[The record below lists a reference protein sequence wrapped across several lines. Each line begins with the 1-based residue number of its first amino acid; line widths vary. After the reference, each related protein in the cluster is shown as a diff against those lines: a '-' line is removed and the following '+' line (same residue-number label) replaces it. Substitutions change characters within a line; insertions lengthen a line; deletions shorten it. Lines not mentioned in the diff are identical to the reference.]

1 MEINF
6 TATMSGGV
14 TEVPRW
20 SSVQV
25 GGACV
30 RRPSGDWMSG
40 HGPQC
45 GVSAIILIGD

>member
-6 TATMSGGV
+6 TTTMSGGAKV
-14 TEVPRW
+14 VICKW
-20 SSVQV
+20 
-25 GGACV
+25 GGHV